1 MSQETEPVREKFK
14 FVGREI
20 VDGVPHL
27 VWAPVKPK
35 ADTVDEPAGSNDPAA
50 ASDDSDEAWGC
61 TVEEF
66 RQITTGTGQLV

>member
-1 MSQETEPVREKFK
+1 MSQQTEPVREKFK

-20 VDGVPHL
+20 IDGVPHL

-35 ADTVDEPAGSNDPAA
+35 ADTVDDPAA

-66 RQITTGTGQLV
+66 SKITTGTGHLAA